1 MSSTVITYSIIGTMV
16 VLFMTNLVPTAVTAL
31 LAALSLYATG
41 VLDLD
46 QALSGFGNPTVLFIA
61 SLLVVSA
68 GLDATGVTAWA
79 GQALIARAGNSRAR
93 LVGFTALLGA
103 VFTALIGVS
112 GSVAALMPVAILVAV
127 RLGRSPSQLL
137 MPLVFSAHAGSMLV
151 LTASIV
157 NLIVSNA
164 GTGIGLPAFGFF
176 ELTVI
181 GVPLVAGTIAI
192 VVLLGETLLPARSG
206 RMIPDDLSR
215 HARTLAEQYNLSDD
229 LFQLQLR
236 ADSPCV
242 GAPRAATGISAHPA
256 LTLIA
261 IQGPNGGG
269 SLQRAFLAPGDT
281 LLVRGDAEEVGRFAD
296 EGRFLLRKKDT
307 GGDIQAALFN
317 ATAGF
322 AEVVIPPR
330 SGLIGQAMF
339 PGMITPSG
347 DLIILAIQRRGEA
360 RRAGE
365 TVLAAGDI
373 LLLQGN
379 WKALDKHLQDPDVL
393 VVDSPDIVR
402 RQAIPMG
409 VGSKRAVFVLA
420 AMVLMLATGVVPAV
434 FAGLVAASAVVLL
447 GVLTVDQAYRA
458 INWTALIMVASL
470 IPLST
475 AMYRTGAAARIAD
488 VLVSLCGNRSAY
500 ALLAALFALTAGLGQ
515 LIGSTATALIAIP
528 VAIAAATEIGV
539 SPRAALVT
547 VAVAAA
553 ASFLTPIASGANLI
567 VQGPGGYR
575 FGDYRR
581 LGMPLMLWFFL
592 VGTFLVPVFWSV

>member
-1 MSSTVITYSIIGTMV
+1 VSGTVITYSIIGTMV

-68 GLDATGVTAWA
+68 SLDATGVTAWA

-112 GSVAALMPVAILVAV
+112 ASVAALMAVAILVAV

-151 LTASIV
+151 LTASLV

-181 GVPLVAGTIAI
+181 GVPLAGTIAI
-192 VVLLGETLLPARSG
+192 VVRLGETLLPARSG

-215 HARTLAEQYNLSDD
+215 HASTLAEQYNLSDD
-229 LFQLQLR
+229 LFQLQIR

-269 SLQRAFLAPGDT
+269 SLQRSFLAPGDT
-281 LLVRGDAEEVGRFAD
+281 LLVRGDAEEVSLTKGTFCSARRTREAISK
-296 EGRFLLRKKDT
+296 LRCSM
-307 GGDIQAALFN
+307 
-317 ATAGF
+317 
-322 AEVVIPPR
+322 PPR
-330 SGLIGQAMF
+330 
-339 PGMITPSG
+339 
-347 DLIILAIQRRGEA
+347 
-360 RRAGE
+360 
-365 TVLAAGDI
+365 
-373 LLLQGN
+373 
-379 WKALDKHLQDPDVL
+379 
-393 VVDSPDIVR
+393 
-402 RQAIPMG
+402 
-409 VGSKRAVFVLA
+409 
-420 AMVLMLATGVVPAV
+420 
-434 FAGLVAASAVVLL
+434 
-447 GVLTVDQAYRA
+447 
-458 INWTALIMVASL
+458 
-470 IPLST
+470 
-475 AMYRTGAAARIAD
+475 
-488 VLVSLCGNRSAY
+488 
-500 ALLAALFALTAGLGQ
+500 
-515 LIGSTATALIAIP
+515 
-528 VAIAAATEIGV
+528 V
-539 SPRAALVT
+539 SPKW
-547 VAVAAA
+547 
-553 ASFLTPIASGANLI
+553 SFPPDLA
-567 VQGPGGYR
+567 
-575 FGDYRR
+575 
-581 LGMPLMLWFFL
+581 
-592 VGTFLVPVFWSV
+592 